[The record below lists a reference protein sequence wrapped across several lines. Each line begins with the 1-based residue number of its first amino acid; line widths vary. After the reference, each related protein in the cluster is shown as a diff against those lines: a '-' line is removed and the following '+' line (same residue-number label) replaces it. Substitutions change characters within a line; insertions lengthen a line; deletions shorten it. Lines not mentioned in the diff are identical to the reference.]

1 MSKARRN
8 RRILFFLLLTFIVGV
23 VYLALTMPSEDY
35 GLVKRSLIDLN
46 EGWTVEYED
55 TILQEVIFPR
65 ELHLAENTTY
75 TATRTLPEVS
85 SDSAMLRVRSSMQD
99 IIVYID
105 GVEIFRDVKG
115 NDGRFTVPDASLWH
129 FLSIPEGS
137 SGKEIT
143 QEMVSPTR
151 AFSGTLNELYAG
163 EGIDLISQVVRE
175 NALKIILSI
184 LFLILGVFMLIL
196 SAFVNNL
203 EDNRLIYLGGFAV
216 LFSVWLFT
224 ESKVMQLFT
233 GNRFILGGLSYMVIP
248 LIAVAYVLFLKESV
262 LQKYKSV
269 MVVLAILFFVNLVG
283 NILLQIFGILSFISS
298 MAVTVVL
305 VSIMIVSSMV
315 LMIIEWKKYGNLQA
329 KTMIMSSFIPAG
341 FLLAEVSIFLLGRY
355 EMTGSLTGIG
365 ILLFFLQISYFTFR
379 SVDKAIQSERES
391 EFLKKMAYVDILTG
405 MGNRAA
411 FEKYVDGLRKKHS
424 GKQFRLAMMD
434 INNLKYINDHFGHK
448 EGDAAI
454 RKCAEAMKK
463 YLLPYG
469 DCFRLGGDEFAAILY
484 DLDEETYEH
493 LIRCMREEV
502 HAAKNNHPYRV
513 DIAVGSNVYLEER
526 FSDFSSFIH
535 ETDLRMYENKRKV
548 KENQLEV
555 MG

>member
-1 MSKARRN
+1 
-8 RRILFFLLLTFIVGV
+8 
-23 VYLALTMPSEDY
+23 
-35 GLVKRSLIDLN
+35 
-46 EGWTVEYED
+46 
-55 TILQEVIFPR
+55 
-65 ELHLAENTTY
+65 
-75 TATRTLPEVS
+75 
-85 SDSAMLRVRSSMQD
+85 
-99 IIVYID
+99 
-105 GVEIFRDVKG
+105 
-115 NDGRFTVPDASLWH
+115 
-129 FLSIPEGS
+129 
-137 SGKEIT
+137 
-143 QEMVSPTR
+143 
-151 AFSGTLNELYAG
+151 
-163 EGIDLISQVVRE
+163 
-175 NALKIILSI
+175 
-184 LFLILGVFMLIL
+184 
-196 SAFVNNL
+196 
-203 EDNRLIYLGGFAV
+203 
-216 LFSVWLFT
+216 
-224 ESKVMQLFT
+224 
-233 GNRFILGGLSYMVIP
+233 MVIP

-391 EFLKKMAYVDILTG
+391 ELLKRMAYVDILTG

-411 FEKYVDGLRKKHS
+411 FEKCVDGLRRKHS

-469 DCFRLGGDEFAAILY
+469 DCFRLGGDEFAAVLY

-493 LIRCMREEV
+493 LIRCMREEIHGV
-502 HAAKNNHPYRV
+502 EDNHPYRV

>member
-1 MSKARRN
+1 MSKASRN
-8 RRILFFLLLTFIVGV
+8 RWILLFFILISFWVVSYLTLV
-23 VYLALTMPSEDY
+23 LPSRDY
-35 GLVKRSLIDLN
+35 GLVSKDLIDLN
-46 EGWTVEYED
+46 EGWTVEYGD
-55 TILQEVIFPR
+55 TILQDVSFPY
-65 ELHLAENTTY
+65 ELDLEPHMRY
-75 TATRTLPEVS
+75 TATRILPDLESNSLTL
-85 SDSAMLRVRSSMQD
+85 RIRSSMQD
-99 IIVYID
+99 ILISID
-105 GVEIFRDVKG
+105 GIEIFRDQKE
-115 NDGRFTVPDASLWH
+115 NDGTLTVPDASLWH
-129 FLSIPEGS
+129 FVSLPEGIN
-137 SGKEIT
+137 GNELRL
-143 QEMVSPTR
+143 EMVSPTS
-151 AFSGTLNELYAG
+151 AFSGTLNEVYAG
-163 EGIDLISQVVRE
+163 ESIDLISEVVRT
-175 NALKIILSI
+175 NAFKIILSVI
-184 LFLILGVFMLIL
+184 FLILGIFILIL
-196 SAFVNNL
+196 SIFVKNL
-203 EDNRLIYLGGFAV
+203 EDNRTIYLGGFAV
-216 LFSVWLFT
+216 LFAIWLFT

-329 KTMIMSSFIPAG
+329 KTMLLSSGIPAG
-341 FLLAEVSIFLLGRY
+341 FLLTEVSTFLLGRY
-355 EMTGSLTGIG
+355 VMTGSLTGIG

-434 INNLKYINDHFGHK
+434 INNLEYINDHFGHK
-448 EGDAAI
+448 EGDVAI

-463 YLLPYG
+463 YLLSYG

-484 DLDEETYEH
+484 DLDEETYQH
-493 LIRCMREEV
+493 LIRCMREEIHGV
-502 HAAKNNHPYRV
+502 EDNHPYRV

>member
-1 MSKARRN
+1 MSKASRN
-8 RRILFFLLLTFIVGV
+8 RWILLFFILISFWVVSYLTLV
-23 VYLALTMPSEDY
+23 LPSRDY
-35 GLVKRSLIDLN
+35 GLVSKDLIDLN
-46 EGWTVEYED
+46 EGWTVEYGD
-55 TILQEVIFPR
+55 TILQDVSFPY
-65 ELHLAENTTY
+65 ELDLEPHMRYTT
-75 TATRTLPEVS
+75 TRILPDLESNSLTL
-85 SDSAMLRVRSSMQD
+85 RIRSSMQD
-99 IIVYID
+99 IIVYVD
-105 GVEIFRDVKG
+105 GMEIFRDLKG
-115 NDGRFTVPDASLWH
+115 NSGWLTAPDASLWH
-129 FLSIPEGS
+129 FLSLPEGS

-143 QEMVSPTR
+143 LEMVSPTR
-151 AFSGTLNELYAG
+151 AFSGTLNEVYVG
-163 EGIDLISQVVRE
+163 EGIDLLAQVIRA
-175 NALKIILSI
+175 NAMKIILCI
-184 LFLILGVFMLIL
+184 LFLILGIFMLIL
-196 SAFVNNL
+196 SSFVKNL

-216 LFSVWLFT
+216 LFSVWLFG
-224 ESKVMQLFT
+224 ESKVLQLFT
-233 GNRFILGGLSYMVIP
+233 GNRFIIGGISYMLIP
-248 LIAVAYVLFLKESV
+248 LIAISYVLFLKESV
-262 LQKYKSV
+262 FQKYQSV
-269 MVVLAILFFVNLVG
+269 MVGAALVFFVNLVG
-283 NILLQIFGILSFISS
+283 NVLLQVFGIQNFISS
-298 MAVTVVL
+298 MDLTVVL
-305 VSIMIVSSMV
+305 VSFMIVGSMV
-315 LMIIEWKKYGNLQA
+315 LMVIEWKMDGNLQA

-448 EGDAAI
+448 EGDEAI

-469 DCFRLGGDEFAAILY
+469 DCFRLGGDEFAAVLY

-502 HAAKNNHPYRV
+502 QAAKNNHPYRV

>member
-115 NDGRFTVPDASLWH
+115 NDGRLTVPDASLWH

-143 QEMVSPTR
+143 LEMVSPTR

-216 LFSVWLFT
+216 IFSVWLFT

-411 FEKYVDGLRKKHS
+411 FEKCVDGLRRKHS

-493 LIRCMREEV
+493 LIRCMREEIHGV
-502 HAAKNNHPYRV
+502 ENNHPYRV

>member
-1 MSKARRN
+1 MNKARRN
-8 RRILFFLLLTFIVGV
+8 RRILFFLLLVFLVGII
-23 VYLALTMPSEDY
+23 YLALTLPSEDY
-35 GLVKRSLIDLN
+35 GLVKRNLIDLN
-46 EGWTVEYED
+46 EGWRVEYED
-55 TILQEVIFPR
+55 TTLQEVSFPR
-65 ELHLAENTTY
+65 ELHLKENTRY
-75 TATRTLPEVS
+75 TAARTLPTLP

-99 IIVYID
+99 IIVYVD
-105 GVEIFRDVKG
+105 GVEIFRDLKG
-115 NDGRFTVPDASLWH
+115 NSGWLTAPDASLWH
-129 FLSIPEGS
+129 FLSLPEGS

-143 QEMVSPTR
+143 LEMVSPTR
-151 AFSGTLNELYAG
+151 AFSGTLNEVYVG
-163 EGIDLISQVVRE
+163 EGIDLLAQVIRA
-175 NALKIILSI
+175 NAMKIILSI
-184 LFLILGVFMLIL
+184 LFLILGIFMLIL
-196 SAFVNNL
+196 SSFVKNL

-216 LFSVWLFT
+216 LFSVWLFG
-224 ESKVMQLFT
+224 ESKVLQLFT
-233 GNRFILGGLSYMVIP
+233 GNRFIIGGISYMVIP
-248 LIAVAYVLFLKESV
+248 LIAISYVLFLKESV
-262 LQKYKSV
+262 LQKFKSV
-269 MVVLAILFFVNLVG
+269 MVALAILFFVNLVG
-283 NILLQIFGILSFISS
+283 NVLLQVFGILNFISS
-298 MAVTVVL
+298 MALTVVL
-305 VSIMIVSSMV
+305 VSLMIVSSMV
-315 LMIIEWKKYGNLQA
+315 LMAIEWKMDGNLQA
-329 KTMIMSSFIPAG
+329 RTMILSSFIPAV
-341 FLLAEVSIFLLGRY
+341 FLLAEVSTFLLGRY

-454 RKCAEAMKK
+454 RKCAKAMKK

-484 DLDEETYEH
+484 DLDEETYAH
-493 LIRCMREEV
+493 LIRCMREEIHGV
-502 HAAKNNHPYRV
+502 ENNHPYRV
-513 DIAVGSNVYLEER
+513 DIVVGSNVYQEDR
-526 FSDFSSFIH
+526 FTDFGTFIH

>member
-1 MSKARRN
+1 MNKARRN
-8 RRILFFLLLTFIVGV
+8 RRILFFLLLVFLVGII
-23 VYLALTMPSEDY
+23 YLALTLPSEDY
-35 GLVKRSLIDLN
+35 GLVKRNLIDLN
-46 EGWTVEYED
+46 EGWRVEYED
-55 TILQEVIFPR
+55 TTLQEVSFPR
-65 ELHLAENTTY
+65 ELHLKENTRY
-75 TATRTLPEVS
+75 TAVRTLPTLP
-85 SDSAMLRVRSSMQD
+85 SDSAMLRIRSSMHD

-105 GVEIFRDVKG
+105 GVEIFRDLKG
-115 NDGRFTVPDASLWH
+115 DGGRLTAPDASLWH
-129 FLSIPEGS
+129 FLSLPEGS

-143 QEMVSPTR
+143 LEMVSPTR
-151 AFSGTLNELYAG
+151 AFSGTLNEVYAG
-163 EGIDLISQVVRE
+163 EGIDLLSQMIRA
-175 NALKIILSI
+175 NAMKIILSI
-184 LFLILGVFMLIL
+184 LFLILGIFILIL
-196 SAFVNNL
+196 SAFINNL

-216 LFSVWLFT
+216 LFSVWLFG
-224 ESKVMQLFT
+224 ESKVMQLFI
-233 GNRFILGGLSYMVIP
+233 GNRFIIGGISYMVIP
-248 LIAVAYVLFLKESV
+248 LIAISYVLFLKESV
-262 LQKYKSV
+262 FQKYKSV
-269 MVVLAILFFVNLVG
+269 MMGLALLFFANLAG
-283 NILLQIFGILSFISS
+283 NILLQVYGILNFISS
-298 MAVTVVL
+298 MALTVVL
-305 VSIMIVSSMV
+305 VSLMIVSSMV
-315 LMIIEWKKYGNLQA
+315 LMVIEWKFYGNVQA

-391 EFLKKMAYVDILTG
+391 EFLKRMAYVDILTG

-411 FEKYVDGLRKKHS
+411 FEKYVDRLRKKHN
-424 GKQFRLAMMD
+424 GKKFHLAMMD

-454 RKCAEAMKK
+454 KKCAEAMKK

-484 DLDEETYEH
+484 DLDEETYQH
-493 LIRCMREEV
+493 LIRCMREEI
-502 HAAKNNHPYRV
+502 HAVEDKYPYRV
-513 DIAVGSNVYLEER
+513 DIAVGSNVYIENR

-548 KENQLEV
+548 KEEQLEV

>member
-1 MSKARRN
+1 MNKARRN
-8 RRILFFLLLTFIVGV
+8 RRILFFLLLVFLVGII
-23 VYLALTMPSEDY
+23 YLALTLPSEDY
-35 GLVKRSLIDLN
+35 GLVKRNLIDLN
-46 EGWTVEYED
+46 EGWRVEYKD
-55 TILQEVIFPR
+55 TTLQEVSFPR
-65 ELHLAENTTY
+65 ELHLKENTRY
-75 TATRTLPEVS
+75 TAVRTLPTLP

-105 GVEIFRDVKG
+105 GVEIFRDLKG
-115 NDGRFTVPDASLWH
+115 DGGRLTAPDASLWH
-129 FLSIPEGS
+129 FLSLPEGS

-143 QEMVSPTR
+143 LEMVSPTR

-216 LFSVWLFT
+216 LFSVWLFG
-224 ESKVMQLFT
+224 ESKILQLFT
-233 GNRFILGGLSYMVIP
+233 GNRFIIGGISYMVIP
-248 LIAVAYVLFLKESV
+248 LIAISYVLFLKESV

-269 MVVLAILFFVNLVG
+269 MVALGLLFFVNLVG
-283 NILLQIFGILSFISS
+283 NVLLQVFGIQNFISS
-298 MAVTVVL
+298 MALTVVL
-305 VSIMIVSSMV
+305 VSFMIIGSMV
-315 LMIIEWKKYGNLQA
+315 LLVIEWKMDGNLLA
-329 KTMIMSSFIPAG
+329 RTMILSSFIPAG
-341 FLLAEVSIFLLGRY
+341 FLLAEVSAFLLGRY

-391 EFLKKMAYVDILTG
+391 ELLKRMAYVDILTG

-424 GKQFRLAMMD
+424 GEKFHLAMMD

-484 DLDEETYEH
+484 DLDEETYQH
-493 LIRCMREEV
+493 LIRCMREEIHGV
-502 HAAKNNHPYRV
+502 QENHPYRV
-513 DIAVGSNVYLEER
+513 DIAVGSNVYQEDR
-526 FSDFSSFIH
+526 FTDFGTFIH
-535 ETDLRMYENKRKV
+535 ETDLRMYENKRMV

>member
-55 TILQEVIFPR
+55 TILQEVTFPR

-224 ESKVMQLFT
+224 ESKVMQLFI
-233 GNRFILGGLSYMVIP
+233 GNRFIIGGISYMAIP
-248 LIAVAYVLFLKESV
+248 LIAISYVLFLKESV
-262 LQKYKSV
+262 FQKYQSV
-269 MVVLAILFFVNLVG
+269 MVGAALVFFVNLVG
-283 NILLQIFGILSFISS
+283 NVLLQVFGIQNFISS

-391 EFLKKMAYVDILTG
+391 ELLKRMAYVDILTG

-411 FEKYVDGLRKKHS
+411 FEKCVDGLRRKHS

-469 DCFRLGGDEFAAILY
+469 DCFRLGGDEFAAVLY
-484 DLDEETYEH
+484 DLDEETYQH
-493 LIRCMREEV
+493 LIRCMREEIHGV
-502 HAAKNNHPYRV
+502 EDNHPYRV